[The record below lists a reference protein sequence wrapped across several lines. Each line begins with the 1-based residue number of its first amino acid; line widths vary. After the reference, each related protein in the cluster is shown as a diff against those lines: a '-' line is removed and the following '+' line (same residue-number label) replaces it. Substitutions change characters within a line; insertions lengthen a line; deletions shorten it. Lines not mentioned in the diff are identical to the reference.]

1 MNTRGGPVEIFTII
15 RYKTSGCTFARS
27 TRGEEVEMDDEG
39 MAIVHAFERFYEK
52 KLADPVDKNTKWREE
67 LYHRGRVV
75 WKRMRSTFDDL
86 PDVPFR
92 YCVGASGAYTDVMYV
107 VFDGYTAIMRVTA
120 EGGKETI
127 SISWETQDSIGWIG
141 GPHVFTGRGSAVPEK
156 DVPFAGALRAAT
168 PGGLER
174 LFKKMMQDIQE
185 DGWSVFGLAMG
196 VPPAIDVAINEL
208 DDTILFDGV
217 AVCKRG
223 ECPSVPLPKY
233 FDAVRTDADYWRVL
247 FNRALM
253 HQHR

>member
-1 MNTRGGPVEIFTII
+1 
-15 RYKTSGCTFARS
+15 
-27 TRGEEVEMDDEG
+27 MDDEG

-67 LYHRGRVV
+67 LYHQERVV

-141 GPHVFTGRGSAVPEK
+141 APRAFTGRGSAVPEK

-174 LFKKMMQDIQE
+174 LFKKMQDIRRG
-185 DGWSVFGLAMG
+185 GWSAFGCAMG
-196 VPPAIDVAINEL
+196 APPAIDVAINEL

-247 FNRALM
+247 FNRALV
-253 HQHR
+253 HQYR

>member
-1 MNTRGGPVEIFTII
+1 
-15 RYKTSGCTFARS
+15 
-27 TRGEEVEMDDEG
+27 MDDDG

-52 KLADPVDKNTKWREE
+52 KLSDAMDKNTKRRKE
-67 LYHRGRVV
+67 LYHQGRVV

-92 YCVGASGAYTDVMYV
+92 YCVEASEAYTDVMYV
-107 VFDGYTAIMRVTA
+107 VFDKYTAIMRVTA

-156 DVPFAGALRAAT
+156 DVPFASALRAAT

-174 LFKKMMQDIQE
+174 LFKKMQDIQE
-185 DGWSVFGLAMG
+185 GGWSAFGCAMG
-196 VPPAIDVAINEL
+196 APPAIDVAINEL

-233 FDAVRTDADYWRVL
+233 FDSVRTNADYWRVL
-247 FNRALM
+247 FNRALV
-253 HQHR
+253 HQYR